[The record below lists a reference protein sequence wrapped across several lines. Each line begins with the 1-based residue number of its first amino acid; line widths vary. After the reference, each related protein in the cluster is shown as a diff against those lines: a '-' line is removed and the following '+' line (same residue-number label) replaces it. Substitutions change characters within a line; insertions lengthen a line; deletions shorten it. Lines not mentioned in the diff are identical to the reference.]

1 MSCSVDLPGVNFWA
15 RLTEFSDL
23 WDSLVDDGL
32 SGLCGCVLSAFDV
45 ACVSL
50 SDGNLGSYII

>member
-32 SGLCGCVLSAFDV
+32 SGLCGCVVFSVLSP
-45 ACVSL
+45 L
-50 SDGNLGSYII
+50 